1 MMTQQEK
8 RGWAM
13 AVMLSIFLVL
23 VIGGFSTVFAQA
35 KPSPG
40 TKGLIKIGWIG
51 PLSGVGGEDGGRV
64 LRGTKTAFEELKW
77 EIAGRKIELLVEDSP
92 MDPAVALAK
101 LKKLYHDDKIDIL
114 IGPYS
119 SASGLA
125 IRDFYHTNKLLTV
138 SPQAAVASLTQEKS
152 SKYFFRTWNASGQI
166 APFEGWL
173 LAKLGY
179 RTVTFF
185 APDFAAG
192 RDQVLGIKKAFEKFG
207 GRVLQEV
214 YFPMGRTMDFAPL
227 LAKIDVETPDI
238 VYVWA
243 FGGDAVRFV
252 KQYADYGYKKKVPL
266 ITGTAVADSFLPA
279 QGDAALGVFM
289 TYWYGHTLDTPEN
302 RRFKKLYVDV
312 FGAEAAKLV
321 TPYDE
326 QGYLA
331 GKIVVSGI
339 QAVKG
344 NVGDVD
350 GMIQAIEKLDFEA
363 PRGQFKFHQHNG
375 VFNNYLWQVN
385 RVEGRLLNTVLKAYG
400 PIRQGWFE
408 EGVEI
413 AERPVPGK

>member
-1 MMTQQEK
+1 MKKKEVTSLLV
-8 RGWAM
+8 RICLL
-13 AVMLSIFLVL
+13 MLL
-23 VIGGFSTVFAQA
+23 GGSLFSADYVQA
-35 KPSPG
+35 APASAPP
-40 TKGLIKIGWIG
+40 IKIGYIG
-51 PLSGVGGEDGGRV
+51 PLSGVSSEDGARV
-64 LRGTKTAFEELKW
+64 LRGTKLAFEEIKW
-77 EIAGRKIELLVEDSP
+77 VIGGRKIELLVEDSP

-114 IGPYS
+114 VGPYS

-138 SPQAAVASLTQEKS
+138 SPQAAVASLTEDKF

-166 APFEGWL
+166 APFDGWL
-173 LAKLGY
+173 LTKLGY

-185 APDFAAG
+185 APDFSAG
-192 RDQVLGIKKAFEKFG
+192 RDQILGVKKAFEKFG

-227 LAKIDVETPDI
+227 LAKIDVEKPDA

-243 FGGDAVRFV
+243 FGGDAIRFV

-279 QGDAALGVFM
+279 QGDAALGVLM
-289 TYWYGHTLDTPEN
+289 TYWYGHTLDTPAN
-302 RRFKKLYVDV
+302 RTFKKLYSDV
-312 FGAEAAKLV
+312 YGADSAKLV

-344 NVGDVD
+344 NVKDVD

-363 PRGQFKFHQHNG
+363 PRGPFKFYQHNG

-400 PIRQGWFE
+400 PIRQGWFD
-408 EGVEI
+408 EGLEI